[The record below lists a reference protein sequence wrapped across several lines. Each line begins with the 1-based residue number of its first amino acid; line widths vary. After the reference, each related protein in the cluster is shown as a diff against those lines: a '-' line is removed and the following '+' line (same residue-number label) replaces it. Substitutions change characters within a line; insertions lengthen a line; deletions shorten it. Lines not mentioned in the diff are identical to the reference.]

1 MEAFF
6 GVLAA
11 SVEASAGITSA
22 VEESAGFVEALQSG
36 DSLNILVE
44 GLQAVGSVN
53 DARHSYKKLQGSLT
67 TLNASSSSLTTNSTH
82 SSSSNVTA
90 ASNST
95 TKATVKWVDASL
107 ASKIG
112 VSIIEEK
119 YLIKLH
125 QSQVLL
131 VEDVVEAICEL
142 TYGSGVK
149 ISTGTH
155 GILKGVDDLG
165 YLIIHWLVDGIGELS
180 GTPSN
185 YLKKCNQQNFFK
197 VGDVVQAAYDLRYTE
212 QSLVPK
218 QTCGTLK
225 QLENGGSW
233 IVDWWN
239 GIAHVSTKQEY
250 MVKCDQEKFYK
261 VGDVV
266 KAQFDLTWPTGEG
279 VSAGTFGTLILWD
292 MKDNTWDVNWWNGA
306 GELNATQAL
315 LKKCHY
321 TEYWLPEDVFMTSCN
336 FDFGERGKVPKHSL
350 CNRVEMNEMKKKQ
363 SKSKHVESKQ
373 VQSNQSEGN
382 RLEMNEMEKKQSES
396 KEAESKQSES
406 KEAESKQSESKQSE
420 GKQWESKHA
429 ESKQSEGKQLESK
442 QVKSNQVKSNQADR
456 KQSER
461 KRLDPSG
468 FKFVEL

>member
-112 VSIIEEK
+112 EAIIEEK

-197 VGDVVQAAYDLRYTE
+197 FGDVVQAAYDLRYTE

-239 GIAHVSTKQEY
+239 GITHVSTKQEY
-250 MVKCDQEKFYK
+250 MVKCDQERFYK

-266 KAQFDLTWPTGEG
+266 KAQFDLTWPTGEA
-279 VSAGTFGTLILWD
+279 VSVGTFGTLILWD
-292 MKDNTWDVNWWNGA
+292 MIDNTWDVNWWNGA
-306 GELNATQAL
+306 GELNVKQAL
-315 LKKCHY
+315 LQKCHY

-336 FDFGERGKVPKHSL
+336 LDFGERGKVPKHSL
-350 CNRVEMNEMKKKQ
+350 CNRVEMKKKQ
-363 SKSKHVESKQ
+363 SESKQSESKHVESKQ
-373 VQSNQSEGN
+373 VQSKQSEGY
-382 RLEMNEMEKKQSES
+382 RMEKKQSES
-396 KEAESKQSES
+396 KQLEGKQSEGKQS
-406 KEAESKQSESKQSE
+406 ESKQSESKQL
-420 GKQWESKHA
+420 
-429 ESKQSEGKQLESK
+429 EGKQLEGKQLEGKHADSK
-442 QVKSNQVKSNQADR
+442 RVESKQVKSNQADR